1 MRFTR
6 SFFSQSVLTLSLVSI
21 LFFTT
26 AMALL
31 LYYLILPLGEQSAKS
46 LAALLHLTA
55 QEWQQSQTPAQR
67 QALEERLRHFYALEL
82 RTEPPSERPTEPF
95 DPLHHWPAP
104 SLLLLQQA
112 LRHYWYQPIPIW
124 CSPQQ
129 QRFWI
134 VLPGTLTQP
143 EPLWIALSADRYTLQ
158 LPPLLGVMLL
168 LGIAAMILTALR
180 MGYRLTQPLQQ
191 LAEAARRIGRG
202 ESAEPLQIE
211 GPQELHE
218 LVTQVNQMGS
228 QIQDLLTN
236 RTTLL
241 AGISHDLRSPIT
253 RIELALAM
261 LPPEVD
267 QQLRHSL
274 HNDIQQMDQMIG
286 MFLEVSRGLE
296 PSSQY
301 ELDVVALLNE
311 VVQSYPPTTPLQW
324 SGARSVK
331 ARLHPLALRRMITNL
346 IDNALRYS
354 QFQPVE
360 IRCYSDAQTILIEIA
375 DRGPGIEPRYLE
387 AVFRPFF
394 RLERSRSRQ
403 TGGSGLGLTITRQLA
418 HANGCQVSLR
428 PRSGGGLTATLQ
440 LHRYN
445 AH

>member
-1 MRFTR
+1 MRLTR
-6 SFFSQSVLTLSLVSI
+6 SFLSQSILTISLVSI

-26 AMALL
+26 AMVLL
-31 LYYLILPLGEQSAKS
+31 LHYIIFPLGEQTAKS
-46 LAALLHLTA
+46 LASLLHLTA
-55 QEWQQSQTPAQR
+55 YEWQQSHTQAER
-67 QALEERLRHFYALEL
+67 QAFEERLLHFYAIEL
-82 RTEPPSERPTEPF
+82 RTEPPVVPLEPI
-95 DPLHHWPAP
+95 HHWQAP

-124 CSPQQ
+124 CAPE
-129 QRFWI
+129 QRLFWV
-134 VLPGTLTQP
+134 VLPSNPTQP
-143 EPLWIALSADRYTLQ
+143 QPLWLGLPAHRYTLQ
-158 LPPLLGVMLL
+158 LLPVLAIILLLGVVV
-168 LGIAAMILTALR
+168 MIFTAFR
-180 MGYRLTQPLQQ
+180 MGYRLTQPLKQ
-191 LAEAARRIGRG
+191 LAEAAHRIGRG

-211 GPQELHE
+211 GPEELNE
-218 LVTQVNQMGS
+218 LVAQVNQMGG
-228 QIQDLLTN
+228 QIQELLTN

-296 PSSQY
+296 PGSQS

-311 VVQSYPPTTPLQW
+311 VVRSYPATIPLQW
-324 SGARSVK
+324 GGARS
-331 ARLHPLALRRMITNL
+331 AWIRLHPLALQRMITNL

-354 QFQPVE
+354 QFQPVD
-360 IRCYSDAQTILIEIA
+360 IHCYSDSETILIEIA
-375 DRGPGIEPRYLE
+375 DRGPGIDPRYLE

-394 RLERSRSRQ
+394 RLEQSRSRQ

-418 HANGCQVSLR
+418 HANGCQVTLR
-428 PRSGGGLTATLQ
+428 PRSGGGLTAAIQ
-440 LHRYN
+440 LHRCR
-445 AH
+445 